1 MSLASISPNFA
12 DQNTRITFDDS
23 TDGHTINE
31 IEKECLNL
39 TANEVH
45 SSELSEADA
54 FAQILERI
62 LTIEEK
68 LNTKIDDVTLQVCN
82 LKEAE

>member
-1 MSLASISPNFA
+1 M
-12 DQNTRITFDDS
+12 
-23 TDGHTINE
+23 DGHTVNE

-39 TANEVH
+39 TAINEVN
-45 SSELSEADA
+45 SSELISEADA

-68 LNTKIDDVTLQVCN
+68 LNTKIDDVALQVCN
-82 LKEAE
+82 LGG